1 MVAAKAEVEEGFE
14 PGGRGETGWQNQR
27 RMDHPLLS
35 AWSQPPSQA
44 DKLLHPHHRYSGTKS
59 SPIPDARVSP
69 CPLLSTERFASLM
82 LQSMVP
88 RVMAYNPIET
98 SNNRHLI
105 LPELF
110 ALSETVSCCCC

>member
-59 SPIPDARVSP
+59 SPIPDARVSLRVLYS
-69 CPLLSTERFASLM
+69 PLKDSLLRSFDASLDGASCHG
-82 LQSMVP
+82 LQPDRDVKQSSP
-88 RVMAYNPIET
+88 YFI
-98 SNNRHLI
+98 
-105 LPELF
+105 
-110 ALSETVSCCCC
+110 

>member
-1 MVAAKAEVEEGFE
+1 
-14 PGGRGETGWQNQR
+14 
-27 RMDHPLLS
+27 MDHPLLS

-69 CPLLSTERFASLM
+69 CPLLSTERFAPPIPLT
-82 LQSMVP
+82 LHSMVP

-105 LPELF
+105 LSELL
-110 ALSETVSCCCC
+110 APAERVWCC